1 MTILSRDTI
10 QITEHAVA
18 AIAEQFDAT
27 VVGLLL
33 RRRNMKTLWQRFHS
47 QIESHLINK
56 QTCIRITETAVVV
69 ALAKTR
75 CNGREL
81 AKLLLLRSDMK
92 ITGETG
98 NRWCGKEMME
108 VLTHNNDVQITEAV
122 IQAALCYRS
131 GKHVVEFLFN
141 RDGVEITAALLE
153 KAVQHWCI
161 RVETL
166 EFCLYNLPMEYV
178 LKAALATK
186 KFPELLPI
194 AIHEGHEKLVYILVD
209 NGSDLTARDE
219 NTRTA
224 LHVAAEGGHLE
235 IEEKLLAVGSNVNA
249 DPGEQVGRTALQ
261 AAAGGGQYLEILDR
275 LLAAGSD
282 VNAAPC
288 KWDGWTAKIG
298 NFRRTSSRSNDQ

>member
-1 MTILSRDTI
+1 MSGKNVIQYLLSKDSEISKGGVEAIVRLFDIELTQKLAHQKHYLNITRTVVTAAASRRNNLTENLHTEIMTMLLRRDSI
-10 QITEHAVA
+10 QITKHAVA

-33 RRRNMKTLWQRFHS
+33 RRRNTVLIGSVMKTLWQRFHS

-56 QTCIRITETAVVV
+56 PTCIRIMEMAVVV

-75 CNGREL
+75 CNDKDL
-81 AKLLLLRSDMK
+81 VKFLLLRSDMK
-92 ITGETG
+92 ITGEVLIAAAG

-122 IQAALCYRS
+122 IQVALCNRP
-131 GKHVVEFLFN
+131 GKHVVELLFK
-141 RDGVEITAALLE
+141 RDGVEITAALME

-166 EFCLYNLPMEYV
+166 ELFLYNLPVEYV

-194 AIHEGHEKLVYILVD
+194 AIHEGQ
-209 NGSDLTARDE
+209 S
-219 NTRTA
+219 
-224 LHVAAEGGHLE
+224 
-235 IEEKLLAVGSNVNA
+235 
-249 DPGEQVGRTALQ
+249 
-261 AAAGGGQYLEILDR
+261 
-275 LLAAGSD
+275 
-282 VNAAPC
+282 
-288 KWDGWTAKIG
+288 IG
-298 NFRRTSSRSNDQ
+298 